1 MNSFILKLLSLIFG
15 GKIRVGA
22 IYCVVSST
30 GLPGKDFQR
39 TFHFLDILCP
49 WRFLVKESP
58 KIKIYLFGLAYLF
71 SLVFWLR
78 RSSSFLLF
86 WFKSPPVIS
95 ILCLFHMI
103 LWWRCV
109 GLFFSECI
117 QQLYLHALVSAQSGG
132 SCVPSV
138 KFWFGSP
145 CFLSHLQI
153 KIYKDVRDLQCV
165 YQVGLFFMLVVSN
178 LFLQQ
183 NICPLKLIWSFLWS
197 LCNWIRTMQ
206 LAVDSYRQSTL

>member
-15 GKIRVGA
+15 WKIRVGA

-103 LWWRCV
+103 LWWRRCV

-132 SCVPSV
+132 SCVASV

-153 KIYKDVRDLQCV
+153 KIYKDVRDLQW
-165 YQVGLFFMLVVSN
+165 LFFYVGCFQFVFAAEYLPFKTN
-178 LFLQQ
+178 LKFS
-183 NICPLKLIWSFLWS
+183 LI
-197 LCNWIRTMQ
+197 
-206 LAVDSYRQSTL
+206 TL